1 MEEIIYMLS
10 KKKKIIILAGM
21 LVLLIVTGVL
31 NVILNQ
37 SAKNNNPT
45 PVAAGNFFET
55 FRSDRLETRN
65 QTITYLDAIINNP
78 VSSQEDISAAQAE
91 KLKIAT
97 AMEQELIIEG
107 LIKAQ
112 GFEDCVVTIGNKVNV
127 IVKAE
132 SLTEDELI
140 QILYIVTEETG
151 RHPSEVE
158 VIPIS

>member
-1 MEEIIYMLS
+1 MEEISLMLS

-21 LVLLIVTGVL
+21 LVLLIITGVL
-31 NVILNQ
+31 NVVLNQ
-37 SAKNNNPT
+37 STQKNDPT
-45 PVAAGNFFET
+45 PVVAGNFFDS
-55 FRSDRLETRN
+55 FRSDRIETRN
-65 QTITYLDAIINNP
+65 QTIVYLDAII
-78 VSSQEDISAAQAE
+78 SSPASTQEDIAAAQAE
-91 KLKIAT
+91 KLRIAT

-112 GFEDCVVTIGNKVNV
+112 GFEDCVVTIGAKVNV

>member
-1 MEEIIYMLS
+1 MLS

-21 LVLLIVTGVL
+21 LVLLIITGVL
-31 NVILNQ
+31 NVVLNQ
-37 SAKNNNPT
+37 STQKNDPT
-45 PVAAGNFFET
+45 PVAAGNFFDS
-55 FRSDRLETRN
+55 FRSDRAETRN
-65 QTITYLDAIINNP
+65 QTIVYLDAIINNP
-78 VSSQEDISAAQAE
+78 ASSKEDIAAAQAE
-91 KLKIAT
+91 KLRIAT

-112 GFEDCVVTIGNKVNV
+112 GFEDCVVTIGAKVNV

-151 RHPSEVE
+151 KHPSEVE

>member
-1 MEEIIYMLS
+1 MLS
-10 KKKKIIILAGM
+10 KKKKIFILAGM

-31 NVILNQ
+31 NVVLNQ
-37 SAKNNNPT
+37 TTKPNDPT

-65 QTITYLDAIINNP
+65 QTIVYLDAIINSP
-78 VSSQEDISAAQAE
+78 ASSQEDITAAQAE

-97 AMEQELIIEG
+97 AMEQELVIEG

-112 GFEDCVVTIGNKVNV
+112 GFEDCVVTTGAKINV
-127 IVKAE
+127 IVQAE

-151 RHPSEVE
+151 KHPSEVE

>member
-1 MEEIIYMLS
+1 MLS